1 MPLEVRADFI
11 LGFYKG
17 HKMGEPEDVPSP
29 ERLHA
34 ALLAGA
40 CGLERLE
47 GKHPEK
53 VLDRQDL
60 ELFAWLEKN
69 APDAIVLPEIV
80 SSGSNARSSWPIAFR
95 NKGEIKK
102 RKIDT
107 NKPCFAMERTYLDGP
122 IAWYWEDCPNDMIT
136 KRLRDVAQEVPYL
149 GGSESR
155 VALEVRSVIS
165 IPQEA
170 LRRCRISPSL
180 DARAFRV
187 PREGYTEELQKSFNS
202 HEGGKE
208 EEGGRREQDVLGDN
222 EKEKTR
228 HCTFNCV
235 SYICYAKEAARVDV
249 PNVPWTSGYAL
260 RVENRRLTREE
271 YVRCSVG
278 LHRALA
284 SQFGD
289 ALPKVMQRA
298 SALPLANGLAIQV
311 IAAGMPA
318 CALTPDD
325 GHDHLLVMLPKN
337 APAGEEAQVVRALS
351 KITFLNAGKSGRL
364 DVTFLGERLDL
375 AHFWSPQR
383 QGARRLFTTE
393 PLFISDCRPPKRGR
407 GTDAGWTVDDDARVA
422 FAHVWRDQG
431 FVTVTRGD
439 RGREEL
445 SRMVADAGVAVGGGR
460 VVPLADARDFVH
472 HTNRGTMLVGEWA
485 TIDMGSLGRD
495 ECVCAIGQTRH
506 LGGGLLVP
514 VDIPKM
520 RSNRP
525 RGEGGHDDGD

>member
-1 MPLEVRADFI
+1 MPLELRADF
-11 LGFYKG
+11 LFGFYQG
-17 HKMGEPEDVPSP
+17 HSQVGTLEDVPSP

-40 CGLERLE
+40 CSLERLE

-53 VLDRQDL
+53 GLDPLDR
-60 ELFAWLEKN
+60 ELFAWLEEN
-69 APDAIVLPEIV
+69 EPDAMDLPESIIQ
-80 SSGSNARSSWPIAFR
+80 SSQATAYRSKGEV
-95 NKGEIKK
+95 NKGRDASKK
-102 RKIDT
+102 A
-107 NKPCFAMERTYLDGP
+107 CVAVERSYLGGP
-122 IAWYWEDCPNDMIT
+122 VAWYWRNLPSD
-136 KRLRDVAQEVPYL
+136 RLTERLEDVAQEVPYL
-149 GGSESR
+149 GESESR
-155 VALEVRSVIS
+155 VVLGVKKVPD
-165 IPQEA
+165 IPQQA
-170 LRRCRISPSL
+170 LVRCEPSF
-180 DARAFRV
+180 DARSFRA
-187 PREGYTEELQKSFNS
+187 PGKGHTEELSSFFNLRQKGVKKDKS
-202 HEGGKE
+202 KATE
-208 EEGGRREQDVLGDN
+208 EENSLQFNVTHVRDV
-222 EKEKTR
+222 
-228 HCTFNCV
+228 
-235 SYICYAKEAARVDV
+235 YYALPADGEETPD
-249 PNVPWTSGYAL
+249 VPWTSGYAL

-318 CALTPDD
+318 CALIPDN

-337 APAGEEAQVVRALS
+337 APAGEGAQVVRALS
-351 KITFLNAGKSGRL
+351 KITFLNVGKSGRL

-375 AHFWSPQR
+375 ARFWSPRR

-460 VVPLADARDFVH
+460 VVPLADARDYVH

-485 TIDMGSLGRD
+485 TIDMGALGRD

-514 VDIPKM
+514 VDIPEM
-520 RSNRP
+520 RSDRP